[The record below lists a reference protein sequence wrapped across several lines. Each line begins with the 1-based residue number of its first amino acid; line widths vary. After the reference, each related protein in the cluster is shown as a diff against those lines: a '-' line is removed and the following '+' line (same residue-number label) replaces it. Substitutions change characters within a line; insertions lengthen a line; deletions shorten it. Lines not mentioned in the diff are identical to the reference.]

1 MLSRHT
7 TICNKLGLHARAAS
21 KLVATAS
28 AYACKVEVEF
38 GDKRVDGKS
47 IMSVMLLAAAIG
59 AEIILHCDGHDEH
72 EAMEALLALINDK
85 FGEGE

>member
-1 MLSRHT
+1 MLSQPV

-28 AYACKVEVEF
+28 AHACKVELEY
-38 GDKRVDGKS
+38 GEKRVDGKS

-59 AEIILHCDGHDEH
+59 AEIILHCDGRDER
-72 EAMEALLALINDK
+72 EAMDALIRLINDK